1 MIKEW
6 VKIVETNDQLV
17 LFYIARDG
25 HKLTEFCL
33 HQIAM
38 FEDGRPGEIVVGG
51 LKEEE
56 LEGIM
61 DKADKETAETFLSLL
76 GELVPPPTETQ
87 EDSYQ

>member
-6 VKIVETNDQLV
+6 VKVVDVDGQLV
-17 LFYIARDG
+17 LFYLARDG
-25 HKLTEFCL
+25 HKLTEYCL

-51 LKEEE
+51 IAEDD
-56 LEGIM
+56 LESIM
-61 DKADKETAETFLSLL
+61 ENANRETAETFLSLL
-76 GELVPPPTETQ
+76 GELVPDQDTQ